1 MRHLPVELETIL
13 IVVLPV
19 ELETILIICL
29 TQSRFQRKISSG
41 HLMNKN
47 FEPLIQLEMTTFA
60 AKLTQF
66 VDDG

>member
-29 TQSRFQRKISSG
+29 TQSRFQRKIPSG